1 MRFGRQNS
9 DDSGEEEMYER
20 AESELT
26 ATRLP
31 RKAASEATHLPPRP
45 AKKVNPLAIW
55 LFYVTVK
62 IVCHDN
68 IITDAEKESSE
79 TSREYWWWSCYVSL

>member
-26 ATRLP
+26 ATKLP
-31 RKAASEATHLPPRP
+31 RKAVSETPQFVPQP
-45 AKKVNPLAIW
+45 VKKVNSLVM
-55 LFYVTVK
+55 LTLLVYVTLY
-62 IVCHDN
+62 HN
-68 IITDAEKESSE
+68 TDAEKESSE
-79 TSREYWWWSCYVSL
+79 TSREY

>member
-26 ATRLP
+26 ATKLP
-31 RKAASEATHLPPRP
+31 RKAASEAPQLAPRS
-45 AKKVNPLAIW
+45 AKKVSSLVV
-55 LFYVTVK
+55 LTLLMYVTLY
-62 IVCHDN
+62 N
-68 IITDAEKESSE
+68 FLS
-79 TSREYWWWSCYVSL
+79 

>member
-1 MRFGRQNS
+1 MRRFGRQNS

-31 RKAASEATHLPPRP
+31 RKAASEATHLAPRP
-45 AKKVNPLAIW
+45 AKKVNSLVVST
-55 LFYVTVK
+55 LMMYVTPQMFYQ
-62 IVCHDN
+62 
-68 IITDAEKESSE
+68 TTEAEKESSE
-79 TSREYWWWSCYVSL
+79 TPREY